1 MKWFNSFPTEIS
13 DQVQALLNDGAV
25 YINGRDKAHRIVCIY
40 NVSIIKDYSYEK
52 IEIMQDAIMHLL

>member
-1 MKWFNSFPTEIS
+1 
-13 DQVQALLNDGAV
+13 LNDGAV